1 MEVATLDPDH
11 WEEWGKDEQEIAY
24 DKLQQLKQD
33 FEGTPKRLLI
43 NEGEELQSYLMWFAT
58 MENLPYEITAGET
71 RIC

>member
-1 MEVATLDPDH
+1 MEVATLDSEH

-33 FEGTPKRLLI
+33 FEGTPKRLFI
-43 NEGEELQSYLMWFAT
+43 NEDEELQSYLMWFAT